1 MVKMEKEE
9 GEEKKEEEQ
18 KQEKKRERKGEGKR
32 KGGKGKG
39 ERERRCGHRAQ
50 QKAGH
55 GVLPGNTGVERECG
69 KSWE

>member
-1 MVKMEKEE
+1 MEKEE

-39 ERERRCGHRAQ
+39 ERELPPGEWQCETLKQKEFQKRGGAQEWRASLM
-50 QKAGH
+50 A
-55 GVLPGNTGVERECG
+55 E
-69 KSWE
+69 